1 MMRIALKPL
10 AEQVVVITGAS
21 SGIGLVT
28 AKMLAARGATVM
40 LVARNEEALAST
52 VDAIVAA
59 GGTAAFAVADV
70 ADRDAL
76 ERAAAETITRFGRI
90 DTWVN
95 DAGVAIYAKLV
106 DTPPEEHQRLF
117 ATNYFGVVNGSL
129 TAIPHLRGGGALI
142 TVASIGADL
151 PTPVIGAYAAS
162 KHAVKAYIETVRME
176 LHADRVPIAVTLIK
190 PSGIDTT
197 IGQHAANHGFGAI
210 QGEALVPPPV
220 YAPELVAQAIC
231 HAAEHV
237 RRDIT
242 VGGVGRLNVLIGQ
255 HFPRLLDWITPGLA
269 AKVFDPSQARTPE
282 NSLFESS
289 DAGRERSGDESPRRF
304 SAYTAAVLHPRATAG
319 IVLCAAAGAAFL
331 LRRQRSAS
339 SSQGALPQ

>member
-237 RRDIT
+237 RR
-242 VGGVGRLNVLIGQ
+242 
-255 HFPRLLDWITPGLA
+255 LLDWITPGLA